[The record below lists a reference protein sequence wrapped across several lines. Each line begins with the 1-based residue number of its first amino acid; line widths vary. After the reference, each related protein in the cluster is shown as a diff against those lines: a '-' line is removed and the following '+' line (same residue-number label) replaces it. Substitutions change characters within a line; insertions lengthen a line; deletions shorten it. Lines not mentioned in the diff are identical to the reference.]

1 MDEIQPRLQGCP
13 NADPNTVIPS
23 YLQPTTL
30 PTRNLAM
37 KNLYVLLL
45 MLLIGAGTSQVQA
58 GTFYVDRNHPNASD
72 TNSGSEALPWKTIVH
87 AARAAR
93 AGDTVLI
100 KAGIY
105 EDGDV
110 IVANS
115 GLPGQ
120 EIVFTT
126 YPGHERQAVIK
137 GAAFLSV
144 GNSHLRVSNLKILE
158 SPSYGFRFEGPTD
171 PTDPPA
177 RDIIISGVHTY
188 DTCSSGIAVWG
199 VRWGQ
204 DPGDYDNIRDVVIEN
219 SLLEL
224 GTHGCKNEIITVA
237 NGAVN
242 ITVRY
247 NEIRLGDPAMEG
259 GDEGIDFKEGVR
271 DSSIYENYIHH
282 LSDKA
287 IYIDG
292 GSDPHD
298 PQITNIKIYNNIMM
312 HLPSAGIVVT
322 TEGQGDVDGV
332 YIFNNIVAHV
342 DGDGYRVYDH
352 PGGHADGGTVRNVH
366 FINNTATD
374 SGRVNGGGLRVNHDT
389 ATGIVFRNNIAWNN
403 RDYDIRTEA
412 ETLTESNL
420 CAESLC
426 EIQESPQFVDPLQD
440 DFRLAV
446 TSPAIDVGMFQ
457 GAPAFDIAGIA
468 RPQGSGPDL
477 GATEF
482 LPPDGSRGSGSG
494 VGPGPGPTPAPDP
507 APAPG
512 PDPGN
517 SEAVT
522 NGVSNAGCSMSVN
535 PVGPLEGGDWWLMA
549 GVLAWLGWPRRK
561 NLIKTDDSA

>member
-1 MDEIQPRLQGCP
+1 M
-13 NADPNTVIPS
+13 
-23 YLQPTTL
+23 
-30 PTRNLAM
+30 
-37 KNLYVLLL
+37 
-45 MLLIGAGTSQVQA
+45 
-58 GTFYVDRNHPNASD
+58 
-72 TNSGSEALPWKTIVH
+72 
-87 AARAAR
+87 
-93 AGDTVLI
+93 
-100 KAGIY
+100 
-105 EDGDV
+105 
-110 IVANS
+110 
-115 GLPGQ
+115 
-120 EIVFTT
+120 
-126 YPGHERQAVIK
+126 
-137 GAAFLSV
+137 
-144 GNSHLRVSNLKILE
+144 
-158 SPSYGFRFEGPTD
+158 
-171 PTDPPA
+171 
-177 RDIIISGVHTY
+177 HTY

-242 ITVRY
+242 ITVRN

-292 GSDPHD
+292 GSDQHD

-352 PGGHADGGTVRNVH
+352 PGGRAEGGTVKNVH

-374 SGRVNGGGLRVNHDT
+374 SGRVRGGGLRVNHDS

-403 RDYDIRTEA
+403 RDYDIRPEA
-412 ETLTESNL
+412 ETLTENNL
-420 CAESLC
+420 CSESLC

-440 DFRLAV
+440 DFRLAA

-457 GAPAFDIAGIA
+457 RAPAFDIAGIA
-468 RPQGSGPDL
+468 RPQGAGLDL

-482 LPPDGSRGSGSG
+482 LSPDGSREPA
-494 VGPGPGPTPAPDP
+494 PGPESGPTPDPSQAPT
-507 APAPG
+507 PG

-517 SEAVT
+517 SEALI
-522 NGVSNAGCSMSVN
+522 NGFSNGGAACLSLQSDHRRLVN
-535 PVGPLEGGDWWLMA
+535 GGY
-549 GVLAWLGWPRRK
+549 WPG
-561 NLIKTDDSA
+561 S

>member
-1 MDEIQPRLQGCP
+1 VH
-13 NADPNTVIPS
+13 AS
-23 YLQPTTL
+23 
-30 PTRNLAM
+30 
-37 KNLYVLLL
+37 
-45 MLLIGAGTSQVQA
+45 
-58 GTFYVDRNHPNASD
+58 TFYVDRHHPAAND
-72 TNSGSEALPWKTIVH
+72 TNMGTEAFPWKTIVY
-87 AARAAR
+87 AAEVAR

-115 GLPGQ
+115 GAPGQ
-120 EIVFTT
+120 EIVFAA

-137 GAAFLSV
+137 GAAFRSS
-144 GNSHLRVSNLKILE
+144 GKSHLRIFDLMILE
-158 SPSYGFRFEGPTD
+158 SPSYGFRFEGPAD
-171 PTDPPA
+171 PADPPA

-199 VRWGQ
+199 VKWGQ

-242 ITVRY
+242 ITVRN

-271 DSSIYENYIHH
+271 DSSIYGNYIHH

-298 PQITNIKIYNNIMM
+298 PLITNINIYNNIMM

-322 TEGQGDVDGV
+322 TEGQGDVDGI
-332 YIFNNIVAHV
+332 YIYNNVVAHV
-342 DGDGYRVYDH
+342 DGDGYRVYAH
-352 PGGHADGGTVRNVH
+352 PGGRADGGTVRNVH

-374 SGRVNGGGLRVNHDT
+374 SGRVNGGGLRVNHDS
-389 ATGIVFRNNIAWNN
+389 ASGIVFRNNIAWNN
-403 RDYDIRTEA
+403 RDYDIRTETG
-412 ETLTESNL
+412 TLTESNL

-426 EIQESPQFVDPLQD
+426 EIQESPGFVDPQNN
-440 DFRLAV
+440 DFHLAA
-446 TSPAIDVGMFQ
+446 TSPAIDVGLFQ
-457 GAPAFDIAGIA
+457 GAPAFDIDGIA

-477 GATEF
+477 GAAEF
-482 LPPDGSRGSGSG
+482 LPA
-494 VGPGPGPTPAPDP
+494 VGG
-507 APAPG
+507 PG
-512 PDPGN
+512 PDPDPTPDPSPQPSAGT
-517 SEAVT
+517 EPGT
-522 NGVSNAGCSMSVN
+522 SNEVNARSGGCSMSVS
-535 PVGPLEGGDWWLMA
+535 PASLFQSGEWWLLI
-549 GVLAWLGWPRRK
+549 GFLLWLGWRRRK
-561 NLIKTDDSA
+561 QFH